1 MLRRDIT
8 LGVLAGILI
17 GIGGSV
23 YLACDNKYVGAVLFS
38 VALLSICMRGFALFT
53 GKVGFLVVSHGKAD
67 IAATLLSLPGNLIGT
82 FLAGIAV
89 CFALPA
95 LGERALSLCEGK
107 LAQTAPETLIRA
119 VFCGILMYLAVVIWR
134 ENRSPLGILFCVP
147 VFILSGFEHSI
158 ANMFYFSA
166 SGIVSF
172 EAFLYLWLV
181 ILGNAVGG
189 MLIPALLLLCREKPK
204 QAVVPPESA
213 EQDEAETTS
222 VGAASHK

>member
-1 MLRRDIT
+1 M
-8 LGVLAGILI
+8 
-17 GIGGSV
+17 
-23 YLACDNKYVGAVLFS
+23 LFS
-38 VALLSICMRGFALFT
+38 VALLCICMRGFALFT

-67 IAATLLSLPGNLIGT
+67 VSATLLSLAGNLVGT

-89 CFALPA
+89 RFALPA

-107 LAQTAPETLIRA
+107 LAQTVPETLVRA

-134 ENRSPLGILFCVP
+134 ENRSPLGIFLCVP

-181 ILGNAVGG
+181 ILGNAAGG
-189 MLIPALLLLCREKPK
+189 MLLPALLLLCREKPK
-204 QAVVPPESA
+204 EAAVPSEPA
-213 EQDEAETTS
+213 EQGDTNSLS
-222 VGAASHK
+222 VGAAAHK